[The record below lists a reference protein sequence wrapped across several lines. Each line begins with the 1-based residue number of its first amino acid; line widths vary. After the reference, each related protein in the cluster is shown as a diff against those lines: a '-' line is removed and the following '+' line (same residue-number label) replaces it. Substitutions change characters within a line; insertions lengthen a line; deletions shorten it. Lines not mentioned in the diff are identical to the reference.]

1 MQEVHVCCPSHAQ
14 ANKANRLSTF
24 TIGKMTFHD
33 TLAMTVMYRSDGPG
47 SSLKWLKCQNVN
59 FLDTCLV
66 MLTDN
71 CDIDVMDVVHPT
83 MEKVSFFNTLSN
95 KGCTANSPACT
106 RLHGRI

>member
-1 MQEVHVCCPSHAQ
+1 MFVAQ
-14 ANKANRLSTF
+14 ANKANRVSTF

-71 CDIDVMDVVHPT
+71 CDIDVMDAVHPT
-83 MEKVSFFNTLSN
+83 MEKVSFFITLSN
-95 KGCTANSPACT
+95 KGCTGNSRAST
-106 RLHGRI
+106 SLYGRI